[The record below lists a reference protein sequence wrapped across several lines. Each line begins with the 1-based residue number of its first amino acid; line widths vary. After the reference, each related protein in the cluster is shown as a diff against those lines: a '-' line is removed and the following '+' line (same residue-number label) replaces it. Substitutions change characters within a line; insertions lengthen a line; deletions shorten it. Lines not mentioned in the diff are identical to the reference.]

1 MSTDYYYGRFE
12 NLLEESPTGIGFY
25 KKLVQNDFHKERK
38 FLIFEN
44 IKDELLDTTLLFQD
58 TNFNLDA
65 GLYLY
70 ADFNLK
76 ISEAFNLQ
84 LDIEKEAYTW
94 NGKTYFFNKEDD
106 IKRLFTDL
114 ITEIQVWNQKGS
126 GNAGQEKSD
135 KADQNLVDGYIKECC
150 NLIINYGNNT
160 SDSED
165 SIQALI
171 KYLYRNPDEGIIHT
185 DYLDFLIQLFDNLCQ
200 SLLKGEYLTY
210 GIPPKKNGSY
220 YNNIVKK
227 YDEIWKKN
235 NHTQTEEHLP
245 QDASP
250 TNDQSEFDK
259 FLKTTTSF
267 IKGERNDTGLIEDI
281 LSTKLNQNINTGEK
295 YEHPFKIYLNID
307 RMLHDY
313 QIFTE
318 KVKAYAETEKHRHYF
333 EEEDRI
339 SIDYEKEY
347 ISCCETLFDA
357 PIAFGNIM
365 EYIFRLLLEMC
376 LIDHNYI
383 ATDRNFKLLM
393 KLHSLLAAST
403 DSCQDTEYKLP
414 NLLDFIKGTSL
425 INHEHIETLK
435 ETIRLLKIK
444 TDTLL
449 LKMWIKTYKNEH
461 ITYTA
466 RYGNAEPPTNTFFPF
481 LDIEKEIRGQFES
494 NDINDRFNDLLNKKI
509 DIKENENEFEFKDYE
524 ELFTRLICESQ
535 ADYKTMFSDL
545 ERIIE
550 KPAYEISGKNFYN
563 IYCYNNV
570 IYQNFICHFGRYGRY
585 IKRLKIDIKGKRND
599 EYLEEIEYFLK
610 QNNQKDMLS
619 CAFII
624 KHINWLLNVLENS
637 FINKS
642 IPDENNFDTGFK
654 YLRLAEV
661 ILKHF
666 ENLIASIE
674 ADTYC
679 MNYSSFFQDC
689 FFINKPTTEGKD
701 KLSRFIPQKFTFN
714 PNDKNNKNII
724 FISSTWQPPIDLVN
738 LKRRY
743 DAFLSRIKLLS
754 TDFYHQYYQ
763 HFISLQESNLK
774 KTRKE
779 NRQELSEKVNE
790 ITQETKKQLSDNKKE
805 TVQILGV
812 FAAFLAIATIGME
825 KIGNITS
832 LDTISLIFSIC
843 TCFGYFIILLQ
854 LITHNSNKTVTT
866 IIIAILTSFLLYGTF
881 FIENERTP
889 SKEKQPEKTETTYPT
904 TTSRMEKV

>member
-1 MSTDYYYGRFE
+1 MNTDYYYKRFQ
-12 NLLEESPTGIGFY
+12 NLLENSPVRIDFY
-25 KKLVQNDFHKERK
+25 KKLVEDDFNEKRK
-38 FLIFEN
+38 LIIFEN
-44 IKDELLDTTLLFQD
+44 IKDELIMALFNQD
-58 TNFNLDA
+58 TDLHMDLETFDPQQVTVKGENETYHVEWNEAEYNFNEND
-65 GLYLY
+65 
-70 ADFNLK
+70 LK
-76 ISEAFNLQ
+76 QF
-84 LDIEKEAYTW
+84 
-94 NGKTYFFNKEDD
+94 
-106 IKRLFTDL
+106 FTDIINEAL
-114 ITEIQVWNQKGS
+114 N
-126 GNAGQEKSD
+126 NN
-135 KADQNLVDGYIKECC
+135 ADQNLINDYAEACC
-150 NLIINYGNNT
+150 KLIFYYNDNQNEV
-160 SDSED
+160 SSL
-165 SIQALI
+165 ALI

-185 DYLDFLIQLFDNLCQ
+185 DFLDFLIQLFDNLFQ
-200 SLLKGEYLTY
+200 SLLKGEYLIY
-210 GIPPKKNGSY
+210 NIPGEPNERNY
-220 YNNIVKK
+220 YNNIVNE
-227 YDEIWKKN
+227 YDKFRNESDCTRTEENPPQNDPSVKDQPELSRFLKETVLFMTDKKN
-235 NHTQTEEHLP
+235 
-245 QDASP
+245 DS
-250 TNDQSEFDK
+250 SE
-259 FLKTTTSF
+259 L
-267 IKGERNDTGLIEDI
+267 LIEDI
-281 LSTKLNQNINTGEK
+281 LSTKLNLNDRTGEK

-307 RMLHDY
+307 RMLYDY
-313 QIFTE
+313 QIFIE
-318 KVKAYAETEKHRHYF
+318 KVRAYAETERHRHYF

-339 SIDYEKEY
+339 STDYEKEY
-347 ISCCETLFDA
+347 ISCRETLFAA

-365 EYIFRLLLEMC
+365 EYIFRQLLEMC

-393 KLHSLLAAST
+393 KLHSLLSESS
-403 DSCQDTEYKLP
+403 DSCQNTEYKLP
-414 NLLDFIKGTSL
+414 NLLDFINENSL
-425 INHEHIETLK
+425 INHKHIEALK
-435 ETIRLLKIK
+435 ETIHLLKVK
-444 TDTLL
+444 ADALL

-466 RYGNAEPPTNTFFPF
+466 RYGNTEPQINAFYPF

-494 NDINDRFNDLLNKKI
+494 NVIDDRFNDLMNKKI
-509 DIKENENEFEFKDYE
+509 NVKEKEFKFKDYE
-524 ELFTRLICESQ
+524 ELFTRLICEPQ
-535 ADYKTMFSDL
+535 EDYKTMFSDL

-550 KPAYEISGKNFYN
+550 KPAYEISGKEYYN

-654 YLRLAEV
+654 YLRQAEV

-689 FFINKPTTEGKD
+689 FFEFEKGPSTERKGTLKR
-701 KLSRFIPQKFTFN
+701 SGSQKFIFE
-714 PNDKNNKNII
+714 PNDKNSRNII
-724 FISSTWQPPIDLVN
+724 FISSTWQPSVDLIN

-743 DAFLSRIKLLS
+743 DVFLSRIKLLS
-754 TDFYHQYYQ
+754 TDFYHKYYQ
-763 HFISLQESNLK
+763 HFISLQESNLEKMK
-774 KTRKE
+774 KE
-779 NRQELSEKVNE
+779 SQQELSEKVNE

-805 TVQILGV
+805 TVQILGI

-825 KIGNITS
+825 KIGNIAS

-854 LITHNSNKTVTT
+854 LITRNSNKTVTT
-866 IIIAILTSFLLYGTF
+866 IIIAILTGFLLYGTF

-889 SKEKQPEKTETTYPT
+889 LKEKQPEKTETTYPT
-904 TTSRMEKV
+904 INSRIEVEESLTI

>member
-1 MSTDYYYGRFE
+1 MSTDCYYGQFT
-12 NLLEESPTGIGFY
+12 NLLTKLPVKIDFYEE
-25 KKLVQNDFHKERK
+25 LVRDDFNEKRK
-38 FLIFEN
+38 FIIFEN
-44 IKDELLDTTLLFQD
+44 IKDELLDTLLNTKPDWEILETLWNKTPF
-58 TNFNLDA
+58 NFE
-65 GLYLY
+65 
-70 ADFNLK
+70 F
-76 ISEAFNLQ
+76 E
-84 LDIEKEAYTW
+84 T
-94 NGKTYFFNKEDD
+94 
-106 IKRLFTDL
+106 IKHFFTD
-114 ITEIQVWNQKGS
+114 IIGKVQKEIYNVSQDVI
-126 GNAGQEKSD
+126 D
-135 KADQNLVDGYIKECC
+135 KYIEACC
-150 NLIINYGNNT
+150 NLIVNY
-160 SDSED
+160 DSNKAPTNGSEV
-165 SIQALI
+165 SSKALI

-185 DYLDFLIQLFDNLCQ
+185 DFLDFLIQLFDNLCQ
-200 SLLKGEYLTY
+200 SLLKGEYLIHN
-210 GIPPKKNGSY
+210 IPGKPDDRNYYNKIVNEYDNFRNESNRTRTEENPSHNDSSAKDEPELSRFLRETVSFMTGKKN
-220 YNNIVKK
+220 
-227 YDEIWKKN
+227 D
-235 NHTQTEEHLP
+235 
-245 QDASP
+245 
-250 TNDQSEFDK
+250 SE
-259 FLKTTTSF
+259 L
-267 IKGERNDTGLIEDI
+267 LIEDI
-281 LSTKLNQNINTGEK
+281 LSTKLNLNDRTGEK
-295 YEHPFKIYLNID
+295 YEHPFKIYLSID
-307 RMLHDY
+307 RMLYDY

-318 KVKAYAETEKHRHYF
+318 KVRAYAETEKHRHYF

-347 ISCCETLFDA
+347 ISCHETLFAA

-393 KLHSLLAAST
+393 KLHSLLSESS
-403 DSCQDTEYKLP
+403 DSCQNTEYKLP
-414 NLLDFIKGTSL
+414 NLLDFIKENSL
-425 INHEHIETLK
+425 INHKHIEALK
-435 ETIRLLKIK
+435 ETIHLLKVK
-444 TDTLL
+444 ADALL

-466 RYGNAEPPTNTFFPF
+466 RYGNTEPQTNAFYPF

-494 NDINDRFNDLLNKKI
+494 NVIDDRFNDLMNKKI
-509 DIKENENEFEFKDYE
+509 NVKEKEFKFKDYE
-524 ELFTRLICESQ
+524 ELFTRLICEPQ
-535 ADYKTMFSDL
+535 EDYKTMFSDL

-550 KPAYEISGKNFYN
+550 KPAYEISGKEHYN

-642 IPDENNFDTGFK
+642 IPDENNFDIGFK

-689 FFINKPTTEGKD
+689 FFEFEKGSSTERKD
-701 KLSRFIPQKFTFN
+701 TLKRSGSQKFIFE
-714 PNDKNNKNII
+714 PNDKNSRNII
-724 FISSTWQPPIDLVN
+724 FISSTWQPSVDLIN

-743 DAFLSRIKLLS
+743 DVFLSRIKLLS
-754 TDFYHQYYQ
+754 TDFYHKYYQ
-763 HFISLQESNLK
+763 HFISLQESNLEKIK
-774 KTRKE
+774 KE
-779 NRQELSEKVNE
+779 SQQELSEKVNE

-805 TVQILGV
+805 TVQILGI

-854 LITHNSNKTVTT
+854 LITRNSNKTVTT

-889 SKEKQPEKTETTYPT
+889 LKEKQSEKTETTYPT
-904 TTSRMEKV
+904 IDSRIEVEESLTI